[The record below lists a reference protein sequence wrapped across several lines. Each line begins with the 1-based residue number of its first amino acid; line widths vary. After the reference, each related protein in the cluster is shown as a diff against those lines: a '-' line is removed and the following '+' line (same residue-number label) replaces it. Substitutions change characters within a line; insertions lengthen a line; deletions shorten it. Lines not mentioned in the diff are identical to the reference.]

1 MHINLYR
8 EKSRLTLISKKAA
21 HAFFFNPS
29 INPFNEFV
37 NVQELA
43 KAALQFL
50 VQAPG
55 HSYFIAFPLYQ
66 IHHKISTNLFS
77 AQTFYLDSSLP
88 ILFSALKL
96 QTNKEKGK
104 ISVQLSKA

>member
-77 AQTFYLDSSLP
+77 AQTFYLDLLIDQSFGIMP
-88 ILFSALKL
+88 R
-96 QTNKEKGK
+96 
-104 ISVQLSKA
+104 